1 MLARVIREAQATG
14 EITKDHD
21 PYRLGNVLVMLWE
34 GATIRMQIDR
44 SLQPVE
50 DFLAFVF
57 DVLLKK
63 PS

>member
-1 MLARVIREAQATG
+1 
-14 EITKDHD
+14 
-21 PYRLGNVLVMLWE
+21 MLWE

-50 DFLAFVF
+50 VFLSFVF
-57 DVLLKK
+57 DVLLSNK